1 MSKGRPQRHN
11 ADWFSH
17 DCDMRNDKK
26 ILAIRRKYGLT
37 GYAVYAM
44 ILETLTDCNHFR
56 YKWDELNKELM
67 AADFIVERA
76 LFDEMMVY
84 MIETLQLFVVED
96 GYLISDKLIERMQ
109 FLADKRSRNRANYSI
124 SATENTSQGISDT
137 ENTNNDEFQ
146 PPKVA
151 EMHHSKVKNSK
162 VYNTSSKDDDV
173 RGKKKPIY
181 EYPKSD
187 TDTELI
193 EFFVKNGSTAEAAAA
208 FYNHFN
214 AQGWVRTN
222 GQVIL
227 DWMSAAKLSI
237 NNKTFGASAYNAKN
251 GTPEFPW
258 PKHIPIHDAY
268 TVTKNN
274 TQRIDCDFP
283 HDLARAW
290 FRANPDW
297 RQKYGGER

>member
-1 MSKGRPQRHN
+1 MSRGRPQRHN

-67 AADFIVERA
+67 AADFIVEREV
-76 LFDEMMVY
+76 FDEMMDY
-84 MIETLQLFVVED
+84 MIGTLALFVVED
-96 GYLISDKLIERMQ
+96 GYLTSDKLIERMQ
-109 FLADKRSRNRANYSI
+109 FLADKRNRNRSNYGI
-124 SATENTSQGISDT
+124 SATENTPQGISDT

-162 VYNTSSKDDDV
+162 VNNTSSRDDDA
-173 RGKKKPIY
+173 RRNKKPIY

-187 TDTELI
+187 TDPDLI
-193 EFFVKNGSTAEAAAA
+193 EFFVNNGSTAEAAAE

-214 AQGWVRTN
+214 AQGWIRGN
-222 GQVIL
+222 GQVVL
-227 DWMSAAKLSI
+227 DWMSQAKLSI
-237 NNKTFGASAYNAKN
+237 NKKTFGADAYNASKA
-251 GTPEFPW
+251 T
-258 PKHIPIHDAY
+258 
-268 TVTKNN
+268 TNN
-274 TQRIDCDFP
+274 DDP
-283 HDLARAW
+283 HAE
-290 FRANPDW
+290 FRA
-297 RQKYGGER
+297 KYGIQL